1 MKTGKFAI
9 NLLFLIFLLGG
20 SHLLRAQPNTLYFM
34 KGIPQ
39 TKDLNPARPGISE
52 GYYFSM
58 PLFSKLDLAANT
70 NNWAYNDL
78 IHWGTGLRTDSL
90 VIDLDKFRGSL
101 DNKNF
106 VFESAALTILE
117 GGFKKGKNFFAAS
130 LTERE
135 FTQVF
140 FSKNLVN
147 LIQFGNYPYVGQT
160 YYSGNAGVGAQHYR
174 EFAFN
179 YSRDVTKKLTIGGAA
194 KILFGMA
201 AVQTNGMNFRISS
214 PANGESLD
222 VVATGRVNISAPVK
236 FNYNTFGEITS
247 MNSLPNYGIGDYLGN
262 FQNPG
267 IAFDMGF
274 AYKVNKKTEVS
285 VSVID
290 LGMIGWKSNVT
301 RFTEQG
307 HFLYRGIDLN
317 DPILTPPVITQLAP
331 AIDQLTNEI
340 SRAFRLAH
348 TESNF
353 STLIPAKIY
362 FGIDHQLN
370 DIVNVSG
377 LSRIRVIN
385 NRIHTSLTASAN
397 AIFWESL
404 SLSASY
410 SIMESTFDNL
420 GLGLG
425 FRAGPF
431 QLYTAT
437 DNVISP
443 FYPSKARNMNLRV
456 GINFIFDGK
465 NSEKGGKSGS
475 SLNPNCHCPY

>member
-9 NLLFLIFLLGG
+9 NVLFIIFILGG
-20 SHLLRAQPNTLYFM
+20 SNLLRAQPNTLYFM

-78 IHWGTGLRTDSL
+78 IHWGTGTRSDSL

-147 LIQFGNYPYVGQT
+147 LIQFGNNRYVGQT

-222 VVATGRVNISAPVK
+222 VVATGRVNISAPVR
-236 FNYNTFGEITS
+236 FNYNTYGEITS
-247 MNSLPNYGIGDYLGN
+247 TNSLPNYGLGDYLGN

-285 VSVID
+285 VSIID

-307 HFLYRGIDLN
+307 HFLYKGIDLN
-317 DPILTPPVITQLAP
+317 DPALTPPAITQLAP

-377 LSRIRVIN
+377 LTRIRIIN
-385 NRIHTSLTASAN
+385 NRIHTSLTGSAN
-397 AIFWESL
+397 AIFWERL

-420 GLGLG
+420 GLGIG

-437 DNVISP
+437 DNLFSP

-465 NSEKGGKSGS
+465 NSGKGGKSGS